1 MISSILLAA
10 GQSTRMGRPK
20 PLLPWGDESLIRY
33 QMHQLEEAG
42 VDEIIVVLG
51 YRADDVHREIRDLRC
66 RVVVNARYHT
76 GRAISLQMGAKA
88 VSRDTSAIVIVNVDQ
103 PRPAEVLRQIIA
115 AHDGTHVATRPA
127 VDGHHGH
134 PVVVS
139 GSLREE
145 LMAARDEDGGLRGVL
160 EQHAD
165 EILDVPA
172 NDVTTLD
179 MNTPEE
185 YQAALRTFGF
195 AG

>member
-1 MISSILLAA
+1 M
-10 GQSTRMGRPK
+10 GQPK
-20 PLLPWGDESLIRY
+20 PLLRWGDESLIRY
-33 QMHQLEEAG
+33 QVHQLQDAG

-51 YRADDVHREIRDLRC
+51 YRADDIHREIRDLPC
-66 RVVVNARYHT
+66 RVVVNARYFS
-76 GRAISLQMGAKA
+76 GRATSLRLGAKA

-103 PRPAEVLRQIIA
+103 PRPAAVLREIIA
-115 AHDGTHVATRPA
+115 AHDGSHVATRPA
-127 VDGHHGH
+127 VDGRHGH
-134 PVVVS
+134 PVVVA

-145 LMAARDEDGGLRGVL
+145 LMAARDEDDGLRGVL
-160 EQHAD
+160 NNHAE

-172 NDVTTLD
+172 NGVTTLD